1 MINSTF
7 DFTEQVARRTLAQS
21 QFKLFLR
28 NLHFCGGQ
36 SAEFK
41 KMTGFSNAL

>member
-7 DFTEQVARRTLAQS
+7 DFTEQVARRTLAEF

-28 NLHFCGGQ
+28 NQHFCGGQ

-41 KMTGFSNAL
+41 KMAGFANAL